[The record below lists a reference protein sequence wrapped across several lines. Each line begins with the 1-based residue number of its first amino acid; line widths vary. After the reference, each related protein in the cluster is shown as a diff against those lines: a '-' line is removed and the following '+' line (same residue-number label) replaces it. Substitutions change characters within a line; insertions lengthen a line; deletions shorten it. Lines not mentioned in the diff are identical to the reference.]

1 MRPAAQPQGLNCR
14 VCPCVEECLCCKQWK
29 CLFNLC
35 SLQGI
40 PGLNVNK
47 NGNTGKHT
55 KPSDTQT
62 NVAGRH
68 CSCFRASPYIDLSCY
83 TCGFGFADRLL
94 AVGEPQKTSIFAGT
108 TTNHQKI
115 LLQSC
120 RGKVEKNM
128 QGGGVGEVQPGVQ
141 KSVSISS
148 NWIHMASWGW
158 VRDGPAETQGPASRP
173 GSITFCTSCDGAW
186 FEACSS

>member
-108 TTNHQKI
+108 TTRKYCCGVAEARWRRTCKAEA
-115 LLQSC
+115 S
-120 RGKVEKNM
+120 EKSSL
-128 QGGGVGEVQPGVQ
+128 VY
-141 KSVSISS
+141 KRVSRSHLI
-148 NWIHMASWGW
+148 
-158 VRDGPAETQGPASRP
+158 
-173 GSITFCTSCDGAW
+173 GSIWPRGAG
-186 FEACSS
+186 SGIGQQRPRGPHLDLDP